1 MLQLRAGQPSK
12 YKNKTKPKQ
21 NLGSL
26 RGFGKVKQSS
36 EWQMIIKSC
45 KSAVLEKMQTG
56 FRVKKPGW
64 QLSSSTDDLTLVY
77 GLCWGYSLPE
87 VILFTGWAFSQWN
100 RLLPGKRGPVLLWW
114 LLVASV
120 APEWLPASY
129 PSSPNT
135 WVLSAE
141 TAQLLSLR
149 IFLSGWFPS
158 FLPSPR
164 SGQTTLWIPWGWGGS
179 RMQVPILTLVK
190 SILGQLSHPSTR
202 PQERRY
208 STSLFSPRS

>member
-158 FLPSPR
+158 FRSLHARNVILDSPSAC
-164 SGQTTLWIPWGWGGS
+164 GTDLGFWF
-179 RMQVPILTLVK
+179 LVGEVF
-190 SILGQLSHPSTR
+190 SFVILGYYKPSCCLYGLLGR
-202 PQERRY
+202 V
-208 STSLFSPRS
+208 S